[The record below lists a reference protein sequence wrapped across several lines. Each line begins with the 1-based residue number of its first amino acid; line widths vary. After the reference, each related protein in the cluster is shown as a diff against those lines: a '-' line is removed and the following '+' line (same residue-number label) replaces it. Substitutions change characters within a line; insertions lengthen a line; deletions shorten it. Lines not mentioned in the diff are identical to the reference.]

1 MGNVKSWLMQME
13 DDAMVMSKESFIQEH
28 GERQADI
35 WHKYNDVGIAQGF
48 IAKEDFT
55 SKEDEQ
61 QAMAEVAL
69 DLEIA
74 AKEGR

>member
-1 MGNVKSWLMQME
+1 MGNVKNWVMEME
-13 DDAMVMSKESFIQEH
+13 DDTFVLSREEFVKKH
-28 GERQADI
+28 GEKQARDI
-35 WHKYNDVGIAQGF
+35 FDKLQNVDFDLNDA
-48 IAKEDFT
+48 
-55 SKEDEQ
+55 Q

>member
-1 MGNVKSWLMQME
+1 MGQVKNWLMEME
-13 DDAMVMSKESFIQEH
+13 DDVFVLSREEFSKKH
-28 GERQADI
+28 GEKQAVDI
-35 WHKYNDVGIAQGF
+35 FDKLQNPEFDLNDA
-48 IAKEDFT
+48 
-55 SKEDEQ
+55 Q

>member
-1 MGNVKSWLMQME
+1 MGNVKNWLMEME
-13 DDAMVMSKESFIQEH
+13 DDATFMSKESFIKKH
-28 GERQADI
+28 GERQTDI

-48 IAKEDFT
+48 IAKEK
-55 SKEDEQ
+55 SYNEDEQ